1 MRPNE
6 QTCAQNACGAARFLL
21 AAAMENSSR
30 IAAFFDEDSGSLK
43 VSWKRAAMEA
53 SGVIGDV
60 LDVLADAGFHFRS
73 MTRLA

>member
-1 MRPNE
+1 
-6 QTCAQNACGAARFLL
+6 
-21 AAAMENSSR
+21 MENSSR